1 MGRQP
6 GGGLSRR
13 IGYRPSVRQS
23 RFLRI
28 EPRWR
33 AYGRRCLTIP
43 AVVAGFAL
51 VTVLLPVL
59 ALAGLVVD
67 VVRMAR
73 GRRAVALRVAA
84 YAWCYLFGETAGLFT
99 YLLLWIGSGFGLAGA
114 ALERWT
120 FVLQRWWCGW
130 LFRSVRVVFRMRLS
144 VEGASEVAAGPFV
157 LLTRHASII
166 DTLIPAAVAQASF
179 GIRLR
184 YVFKK
189 ELLWDP
195 CLDAATDRVPGVF
208 LSRSG
213 DESERQVEL
222 VRRIARDL
230 GPRDAVL
237 IFPEGTR
244 FTAAKRDRVIAKL
257 SASAPVLAQRASGYR
272 NVLPPR
278 LGGTLALLEPSVDA
292 DVVICEHTGLEGFAT
307 IGDVWSGSLVGST
320 IRVRLR
326 RFPRPEIPNDR
337 DGQSE
342 WLFDRWS
349 EVDAWI
355 SGSGESPILLRE
367 SEDRTA
373 IPVRP

>member
-1 MGRQP
+1 MALG
-6 GGGLSRR
+6 
-13 IGYRPSVRQS
+13 
-23 RFLRI
+23 FL
-28 EPRWR
+28 
-33 AYGRRCLTIP
+33 
-43 AVVAGFAL
+43 L

-59 ALAGLVVD
+59 ALAGLAID
-67 VVRMAR
+67 AIRLAR

-84 YAWCYLFGETAGLFT
+84 YAWCYLFGETAGLFM
-99 YLLLWIGSGFGLAGA
+99 YLLLWIASGFGLASR

-120 FVLQRWWCGW
+120 FVLQRWWCAW
-130 LFRSVRVVFRMRLS
+130 LFRSVRVVFRLRLS

-166 DTLIPAAVAQASF
+166 DTLIPAAVAQAPF

-195 CLDAATDRVPGVF
+195 CLDVATDRVPGVF

-213 DESERQVEL
+213 EESEQQIEL
-222 VRRIARDL
+222 VRRVARDL
-230 GPRDAVL
+230 TPRDAVL

-244 FTAAKRDRVIAKL
+244 FTPGKRDRVVAKL
-257 SASAPVLAQRASGYR
+257 RASGDTSLAERAAGLR

-278 LGGTLALLEPSVDA
+278 LGGTLSLLEPSVGA

-307 IGDVWSGSLVGST
+307 VGDVWNGSLVGST

-326 RFPRPEIPNDR
+326 RFPRSEIPNDP
-337 DGQSE
+337 DAQAG

-355 SGSGESPILLRE
+355 SGEPAEPLEPAR
-367 SEDRTA
+367 R
-373 IPVRP
+373 